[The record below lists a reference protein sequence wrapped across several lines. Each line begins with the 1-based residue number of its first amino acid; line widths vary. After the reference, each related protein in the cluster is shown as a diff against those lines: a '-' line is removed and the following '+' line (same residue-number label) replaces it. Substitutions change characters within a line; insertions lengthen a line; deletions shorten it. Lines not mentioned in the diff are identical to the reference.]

1 MVMVIDGLLSS
12 CPLEGGNHLG
22 FQRIMDIVN
31 IRLGLSVI
39 WS

>member
-12 CPLEGGNHLG
+12 CPLDGGNRFD
-22 FQRIMDIVN
+22 FQRIVDIVK